1 MITRLVAFAL
11 LMLSFSSFSADVE
24 RLEKL
29 FSKNY
34 NSFYTPRFCG
44 RNIEKFVKVAN
55 EKGIDL
61 SGSYVA
67 KIVGGGFLE
76 TSAFYSRSNP
86 NDRVM
91 IGYFHMVLV
100 ADGYVFDFDLGEP
113 VVLKLQD
120 YVRLQ
125 FTPPYEPFRI
135 YGIDYSAKNNP
146 GSWNVTA
153 FDTNKYGRGLES
165 KLWSK
170 MIKNLINM
178 TRMIS
183 TDRSSVLNNSY

>member
-1 MITRLVAFAL
+1 MIKNIVAFAL
-11 LMLSFSSFSADVE
+11 LILSFSSLSADVE

-44 RNIEKFVKVAN
+44 RNIEKFVNVAN
-55 EKGIDL
+55 QKGVDL
-61 SGSYVA
+61 SGSCVDR
-67 KIVGGGFLE
+67 IVGGGFLE
-76 TSAFYSRSNP
+76 TSAFYSRTNP

-135 YGIDYSAKNNP
+135 FGIDYSFKGNP
-146 GSWNVTA
+146 GSYNVTA
-153 FDTNKYGRGLES
+153 FETKTYG
-165 KLWSK
+165 
-170 MIKNLINM
+170 
-178 TRMIS
+178 
-183 TDRSSVLNNSY
+183 

>member
-1 MITRLVAFAL
+1 MIKRLGVIAL
-11 LMLSFSSFSADVE
+11 LLISFSSIAADIE
-24 RLEKL
+24 SLEKL
-29 FSKNY
+29 FTKNY

-44 RNIEKFVKVAN
+44 RNIEKFVKVAHQN
-55 EKGIDL
+55 GIDL
-61 SGSYVA
+61 SNSYVA

-76 TSAFYSRSNP
+76 TSAFYSRTNP

-113 VVLKLQD
+113 AVLKLSD

-135 YGIDYSAKNNP
+135 YGIDYTAKSNP
-146 GSWNVTA
+146 GSWDVTA
-153 FDTNKYGRGLES
+153 FETLKYGRGIES
-165 KLWSK
+165 KLWK
-170 MIKNLINM
+170 KQIKDLISM
-178 TRMIS
+178 DRMMS
-183 TDRSSVLNNSY
+183 THRMGVLNSL